1 MALIFETEKYRHK
14 ENKDFIILVLQID
27 AEDEDYRE
35 PAFIYKYD
43 GLNENWRAGF
53 ARTANFPSEQR
64 GIRSCTGWKVSLNHK
79 FLDDYEKLEEI

>member
-14 ENKDFIILVLQID
+14 ENKDIIISLLKIV

-35 PAFIYKYD
+35 PAFIYKHAD
-43 GLNENWRAGF
+43 IDENWRAGF

-79 FLDDYEKLEEI
+79 FLEDWEEIQDE

>member
-1 MALIFETEKYRHK
+1 MALVIETIKYRHK
-14 ENKDFIILVLQID
+14 QDKDLVITVLNID

-35 PAFIYKYD
+35 PAFIYKHTD
-43 GLNENWRAGF
+43 IDENWRAGF

-79 FLDDYEKLEEI
+79 FLLDWEKIQDE

>member
-14 ENKDFIILVLQID
+14 ENKDIIISLLKID

-43 GLNENWRAGF
+43 GLNENW
-53 ARTANFPSEQR
+53 Q
-64 GIRSCTGWKVSLNHK
+64 VSLNEN
-79 FLDDYEKLEEI
+79 FLDDFVKLEEE

>member
-35 PAFIYKYD
+35 PAFI
-43 GLNENWRAGF
+43 
-53 ARTANFPSEQR
+53 
-64 GIRSCTGWKVSLNHK
+64 WKQVDLGEHWYVSLNHN
-79 FLDDYEKLEEI
+79 FLDDYEKLEEE

>member
-14 ENKDFIILVLQID
+14 ENKDIIISLLKID

-43 GLNENWRAGF
+43 GLNENW
-53 ARTANFPSEQR
+53 Q
-64 GIRSCTGWKVSLNHK
+64 VSLNHN
-79 FLDDYEKLEEI
+79 FLDDFELMEEE